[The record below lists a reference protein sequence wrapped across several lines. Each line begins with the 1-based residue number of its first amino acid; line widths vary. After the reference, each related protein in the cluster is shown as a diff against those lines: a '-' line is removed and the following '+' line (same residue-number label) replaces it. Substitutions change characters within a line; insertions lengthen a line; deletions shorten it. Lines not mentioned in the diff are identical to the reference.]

1 MVVFSPYG
9 SPLVNFARDVRR
21 YNETVIK
28 TNFSIDDMQ
37 ILKPG
42 HLRVRFSRFN

>member
-9 SPLVNFARDVRR
+9 SPLVNFARDVRS
-21 YNETVIK
+21 YDETVIK

-42 HLRVRFSRFN
+42 HTGDGN